1 MTKRYG
7 TDGIGKALVSV
18 AMLVG
23 SLATAAIAADPVP
36 IAPVPIATASSE
48 HGAGYAP
55 AMAADRIAGANNNYW
70 QTVKDTDKGAWWQI
84 DLGTTATVTGVAI
97 SWATYEDAIHCP
109 PARALVQL
117 SDQGT
122 NGPWIDA
129 RAIAPAEVPRG
140 GAPYPQADSRYMLD
154 KPLRARYVR
163 LLFPDGSQP
172 GAKYPGYLCLGE
184 VEVLTPESAPNLLIA
199 RKIVSI
205 EGPFGK
211 AEIDVSRPRMTRLYL
226 RGPSGLSEQS
236 LLAEC
241 GERTL
246 QGAYTYVVGAGGRYE
261 SRFLTHSGKVDV
273 QSQDGRT
280 VLLLQGISLCA
291 PGGAVAAME
300 DWTLSAPGDG
310 SQLVW
315 QIERRWLRDFNGV
328 SRAGTPG
335 LFFAFSRQYSNSVT
349 GTLWYDPAGLDPKP
363 VLVSGSGCTTGENE
377 VTTRDHDPWAIY
389 KLWTTWHAPCD
400 LRLEFAGGHLY
411 RRGGCGGRMASE
423 VGGVSSNA
431 AYGKGQVEQFTLRI
445 SPVER
450 HATGYQLAI
459 RLPDGDMQAT
469 LRDFYNGVFNGGAV
483 NDQKN
488 YDFGNESDGY
498 YYAGSCWMYGL
509 TLAAGTPAS
518 GALSSRPYDAARAF
532 RGHLANVLATLDD
545 QGRTRFGYNG
555 PGWGKGEWVDDN
567 LHVIQ
572 GVRSYLLHSGDLDA
586 VRPWLPK
593 LESMLAYF
601 IKRRGTQGLFEL
613 EKSGAHWYYD
623 VVGTYGI
630 NSYYNAFFYKAAL
643 DLAEMEGAAGFA
655 DKAAEYRRLAGEIRV
670 AFNQVLW
677 RDNLKGGARYLDW
690 VGTDGKGEVSDF
702 YDLCQWPA
710 VAVGLAS
717 PEQARK
723 IVATADAR
731 ILELE
736 KEYGYQG
743 FAGLSKLWNINGKY
757 MSGGSLLAQT
767 YWEIMARTRAGDA
780 QGAAKRLTLFARRF
794 REISWAG
801 NNAADIHGNTVNS
814 GGDNEPY
821 LADMVVVSSAVV
833 HGLMGI
839 EPTWDKLAV
848 TPHLPAD
855 WPWAEAEILYKGQRQ
870 RVRVEG
876 TQADVKA
883 VETSR

>member
-1 MTKRYG
+1 MMKRYK
-7 TDGIGKALVSV
+7 TDGIGKVLVGG

-23 SLATAAIAADPVP
+23 ALASAAIAADPVP

-48 HGAGYAP
+48 WGAGNAA
-55 AMAADRIAGANNNYW
+55 AMAADRIAGEKNNYW
-70 QTVKDTDKGAWWQI
+70 QTVKDTDKGAWWQV
-84 DLGTTATVTGVAI
+84 DLGTTTTVTGVAI
-97 SWATYEDAIHCP
+97 SWANYEDKIVNL
-109 PARALVQL
+109 PARAVVQL
-117 SDQGT
+117 SNQGT

-129 RAIAPAEVPRG
+129 RAITPTEVPRD
-140 GAPYPQADSRYMLD
+140 GAPYPQAESRYMLD

-163 LLFPDGSQP
+163 ILFPDGSQA

-184 VEVLTPESAPNLLIA
+184 VEVLAPELAPTIM
-199 RKIVSI
+199 SI

-211 AEIDVSRPRMTRLYL
+211 AEIDVSRARMTRLYL

-246 QGAYTYVVGAGGRYE
+246 QGAYTYVVAPDGRRFE
-261 SRFLTHSGKVDV
+261 SRFLPNSGTVDV

-280 VLLLQGISLCA
+280 VLRLQGISLSD
-291 PGGAVAAME
+291 PKGAVAAME
-300 DWTLSAPGDG
+300 DWTLSAPGAG
-310 SQLVW
+310 TQLVW
-315 QIERRWLRDFNGV
+315 QIERRWLCDFNGV

-349 GTLWYDPAGLDPKP
+349 STLWYDPAGLDPKP
-363 VLVSGSGCTTGENE
+363 VLVSGSSLYTGENE
-377 VTTRDHDPWAIY
+377 VTTRDRDPWAIY
-389 KLWTTWHAPCD
+389 KLWTTWHAPFD
-400 LRLEFAGGHLY
+400 LRLDCAGGYLY
-411 RRGGCGGRMASE
+411 RRGNFSGYGNMSSE
-423 VGGVSSNA
+423 IGAVSSNA
-431 AYGKGQVEQFTLRI
+431 ACGKGQVEQFTLRI

-459 RLPDGDMQAT
+459 RLPDRDTEAS

-488 YDFGNESDGY
+488 YDFGNESDGW

-555 PGWGKGEWVDDN
+555 PGHGKGAWVDDN

-586 VRPWLPK
+586 VRLWLPK

-601 IKRRGTQGLFEL
+601 VKRRGTQGLFEL

-623 VVGTYGI
+623 IVPTTGI

-655 DKAAEYRRLAGEIRV
+655 DKAVEYRRLASEIRV

-690 VGTDGKGEVSDF
+690 IGADGKGEVSDF

-723 IVATADAR
+723 IVATADVR

-743 FAGLSKLWNINGKY
+743 FACLSKLWNINGKY

-794 REISWAG
+794 REISWSG
-801 NNAADIHGNTVNS
+801 NNAADIHGNTVGS
-814 GGDNEPY
+814 GGDGEPY

-839 EPTWDKLAV
+839 EPTWDKLTV
-848 TPHLPAD
+848 TPHLPTN

-876 TQADVKA
+876 TNVNVKA